1 MINPLEHPICLEYPL
16 WQAETAWAEHVPLAM
31 FLVSATR
38 PKVFVELG
46 AFRGA
51 SYCAFCQAIK
61 FLKFETRA
69 FAVDTWQGDD
79 HAGKLEAGGLAEL
92 RAHHDPLYA
101 DFSRLVQSTFD
112 DALEHFADQ
121 SIDLLHIDGFHTF
134 EAVQHDFQTWLP
146 KMSEKGIVLFHDT
159 NVRERGFGVWKF
171 WANVKEKYPHFEFLH
186 GHGLGVLAELR
197 AHHDPLYAD
206 FSRLVQS
213 TFDDAL
219 EHFADRSVD
228 LLHIDGFHTFEA
240 VRHDFQTWLPKM
252 SEKGIVLFHDTNVR
266 ERGFGVWRFWGNVKE
281 KYPHFEFLHGH
292 GLGVLAVGGEITNE
306 LKFLFN
312 ADESETRLIREF
324 FYQLGSRIEAV
335 RKFHAQESHIAT
347 LENRVKALESYE
359 QIVRN
364 SITMRLYRI
373 LKTDGIGGLMKKG
386 IKKVG
391 QDE

>member
-1 MINPLEHPICLEYPL
+1 MINPLEHSICLEFPL
-16 WQAETAWAEHVPLAM
+16 WQAETAWAEHIPLAM
-31 FLVSATR
+31 FLISAIR

-46 AFRGA
+46 AFRGV
-51 SYCAFCQAIK
+51 SYCSFCQAIK
-61 FLKFETRA
+61 SLKIETRA

-79 HAGKLEAGGLAEL
+79 HAGKLEAGFLTEL

-121 SIDLLHIDGFHTF
+121 SI
-134 EAVQHDFQTWLP
+134 
-146 KMSEKGIVLFHDT
+146 
-159 NVRERGFGVWKF
+159 
-171 WANVKEKYPHFEFLH
+171 
-186 GHGLGVLAELR
+186 
-197 AHHDPLYAD
+197 
-206 FSRLVQS
+206 
-213 TFDDAL
+213 
-219 EHFADRSVD
+219 D

-266 ERGFGVWRFWGNVKE
+266 ERGFGVWRFWANVKE

-335 RKFHAQESHIAT
+335 LKLHAQESRIEV
-347 LENRVKALESYE
+347 LENRVKTLESYE
-359 QIVRN
+359 QIVRD
-364 SITMRLYRI
+364 SKTMRLYRI
-373 LKTDGIGGLMKKG
+373 LKTDGVGGLMKKG

>member
-1 MINPLEHPICLEYPL
+1 MFNPLEHPVCLEFPL

-31 FLVSATR
+31 FLISAMR

-46 AFRGA
+46 AFRGF

-61 FLKFETRA
+61 SLKIETRA

-112 DALEHFADQ
+112 DAL
-121 SIDLLHIDGFHTF
+121 
-134 EAVQHDFQTWLP
+134 V
-146 KMSEKGIVLFHDT
+146 
-159 NVRERGFGVWKF
+159 
-171 WANVKEKYPHFEFLH
+171 
-186 GHGLGVLAELR
+186 
-197 AHHDPLYAD
+197 
-206 FSRLVQS
+206 
-213 TFDDAL
+213 
-219 EHFADRSVD
+219 HFADRSID

-266 ERGFGVWRFWGNVKE
+266 ERGFGVWKFWANVKE
-281 KYPHFEFLHGH
+281 NYPHFEFLHGY

-306 LKFLFN
+306 LRFLFK
-312 ADESETRLIREF
+312 AGESETRLIREF
-324 FYQLGSRIEAV
+324 FYQFGSRIKAV
-335 RKFHAQESHIAT
+335 GKFHTQERRIEA
-347 LENRVKALESYE
+347 LENRVKKLESYPK
-359 QIVRN
+359 IVRD
-364 SITMRLYRI
+364 SKTIRLYRI

-391 QDE
+391 QNE